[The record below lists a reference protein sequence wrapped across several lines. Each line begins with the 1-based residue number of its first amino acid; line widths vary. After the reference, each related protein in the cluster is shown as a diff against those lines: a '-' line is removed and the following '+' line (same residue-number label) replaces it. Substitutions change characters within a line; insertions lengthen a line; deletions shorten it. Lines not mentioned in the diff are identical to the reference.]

1 MVRHVVVALGLKI
14 GMNVRLL
21 GKPILDG
28 IHVLRVRQMVEE
40 NLGVLLMD
48 ALVFQEVLHLK
59 QVHAHLDHLLGEGL
73 LALREEV
80 LAILVAPDG
89 PLLRKLLLD
98 ALLAGFVGWVWCNAL
113 FLEEV
118 EKLAWD
124 LFESLLG
131 ELGWIVPELTEWNKL
146 HDVSLHVLLVLLRV
160 QRHLIRVQDVH
171 TLEVIGADANDNDRD
186 RQ

>member
-1 MVRHVVVALGLKI
+1 MWLNIMLPH
-14 GMNVRLL
+14 
-21 GKPILDG
+21 PI
-28 IHVLRVRQMVEE
+28 
-40 NLGVLLMD
+40 
-48 ALVFQEVLHLK
+48 
-59 QVHAHLDHLLGEGL
+59 
-73 LALREEV
+73 
-80 LAILVAPDG
+80 
-89 PLLRKLLLD
+89 
-98 ALLAGFVGWVWCNAL
+98 
-113 FLEEV
+113 

-124 LFESLLG
+124 FFESLLG

>member
-1 MVRHVVVALGLKI
+1 
-14 GMNVRLL
+14 MNVRLL
-21 GKPILDG
+21 GKPILDRV
-28 IHVLRVRQMVEE
+28 HVMRVGQMVEK
-40 NLGVLLMD
+40 NLVVLLMD
-48 ALVFQEVLHLK
+48 ALVFQEVLHLY
-59 QVHAHLDHLLGEGL
+59 QVHAHLDHLLDKGL

-89 PLLRKLLLD
+89 PLLCKLLLD
-98 ALLAGFVGWVWCNAL
+98 ALLAGFVGWVWRDAL

-124 LFESLLG
+124 LLKRLLG

-160 QRHLIRVQDVH
+160 QRHLIRIQDVH
-171 TLEVIGADANDNDRD
+171 TLEVIGADANDNNRD